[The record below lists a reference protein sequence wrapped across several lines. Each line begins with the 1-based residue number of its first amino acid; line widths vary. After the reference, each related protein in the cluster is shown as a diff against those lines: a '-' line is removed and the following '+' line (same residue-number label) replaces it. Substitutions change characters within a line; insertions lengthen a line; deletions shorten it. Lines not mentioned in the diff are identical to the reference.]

1 MANQI
6 EEIDSK
12 LLKAC
17 KKGKIK
23 SQEMLYKQF
32 YAYGMS
38 ISLRYAYNRDEA
50 AEVLNDSFLKVFGN
64 IHKYNQKQSF
74 KAWLRKII
82 INTAIDYYRKNK
94 KHYELIDVETANIEL
109 VDYSLVDQFEIEDLQ
124 ILLNELPEDY
134 RITFNLYEIEGYKHD
149 EIAVL
154 LNITP
159 GTSRSNLTRAKAMLR
174 TAFEKHYKHQYAKV
188 I

>member
-1 MANQI
+1 
-6 EEIDSK
+6 
-12 LLKAC
+12 
-17 KKGKIK
+17 
-23 SQEMLYKQF
+23 MLYKQF

-64 IHKYNQKQSF
+64 IHKYDQDQSF

-94 KHYELIDVETANIEL
+94 KHHELLDIEIADIEL
-109 VDYSLVDQFEIEDLQ
+109 LDYSLIDQFEIEDLQ
-124 ILLNELPEDY
+124 ILLNELPENY

-149 EIAVL
+149 EIAEL
-154 LNITP
+154 LNIAT

-174 TAFEKHYKHQYAKV
+174 TAFEKHYKHKYAKV

>member
-1 MANQI
+1 VPNKPNEI
-6 EEIDSK
+6 ESK

-17 KKGKIK
+17 KKGKLK
-23 SQEMLYKQF
+23 AQEMLYKQF

-50 AEVLNDSFLKVFGN
+50 AEVLNDSFLKVFKN
-64 IHKYNQKQSF
+64 ISKYNQEQVF

-94 KHYELIDVETANIEL
+94 NHYELLDTEITDIESL
-109 VDYSLVDQFEIEDLQ
+109 DYSLIEQFEIDDLQ
-124 ILLNELPEDY
+124 LLLNELPKNY
-134 RITFNLYEIEGYKHD
+134 RITFNLYEVEGYKHD
-149 EIAVL
+149 EIAKL
-154 LNITP
+154 LNITS
-159 GTSRSNLTRAKAMLR
+159 GTSRSNLTRAKALLR
-174 TAFEKHYKHQYAKV
+174 VAFKKHFKYKYAKV